1 MLLCN
6 LIIDYDEIFH
16 LLRDLTEVTLGED
29 VDEAEYEKFKAKI
42 MGLIDDN
49 QNGKLEAKELVSFL
63 KNCACILIY

>member
-1 MLLCN
+1 M
-6 LIIDYDEIFH
+6 
-16 LLRDLTEVTLGED
+16 TLGED

-63 KNCACILIY
+63 KNCAYILIY